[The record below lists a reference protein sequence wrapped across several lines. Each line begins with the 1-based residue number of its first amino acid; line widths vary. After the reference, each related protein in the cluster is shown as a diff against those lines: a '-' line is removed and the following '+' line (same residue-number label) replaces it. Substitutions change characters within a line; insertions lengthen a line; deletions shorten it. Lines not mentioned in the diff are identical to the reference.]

1 MSTLT
6 EIESTLP
13 SLTTEEL
20 VRLDDTLEATLRE
33 RRKVFTG
40 LDAVRWWSERERM
53 PDADAEAFA
62 DDVETARR
70 EANRPPPGPR
80 WE

>member
-6 EIESTLP
+6 EIEVALP

-20 VRLDDTLEATLRE
+20 VKLDGALDETLRE

-53 PDADAEAFA
+53 PEADAEAFA
-62 DDVETARR
+62 VDVEAARR
-70 EANRPPPGPR
+70 RGNGVRR
-80 WE
+80 

>member
-1 MSTLT
+1 MSTLS
-6 EIESTLP
+6 EIERALP

-20 VRLDDTLEATLRE
+20 VRLNDTLEATLRQ

-40 LDAVRWWSERERM
+40 LDAVRWWSERARM
-53 PDADAEAFA
+53 ADADAEAFA
-62 DDVETARR
+62 DDVEAARR
-70 EANRPPPGPR
+70 EANRPPPETR

>member
-62 DDVETARR
+62 ADMEAARR
-70 EANRPPPGPR
+70 EANRPPAELR

>member
-6 EIESTLP
+6 EIEFTLP

-40 LDAVRWWSERERM
+40 LDAVRWWRVNASGCRM
-53 PDADAEAFA
+53 PMQRRLPLMWRLLAE
-62 DDVETARR
+62 R
-70 EANRPPPGPR
+70 
-80 WE
+80 

>member
-6 EIESTLP
+6 EIEVALP
-13 SLTTEEL
+13 SLTTNEL
-20 VRLDDTLEATLRE
+20 VKLDDALEATLRE

-40 LDAVRWWSERERM
+40 LDAVRWWGERERM
-53 PDADAEAFA
+53 ADAEVEAFA
-62 DDVETARR
+62 ADVEAARR
-70 EANRPPPGPR
+70 EANRPPAEPR